1 MSGCTRVGH
10 KPVEFGA
17 DSVIVTEKLASR
29 LGLHI
34 GDDVTIQKPDGTPA
48 TLTITGITENYL
60 MHYIYIAPE
69 LYRTKIGDPAVFNEI
84 QLICDPDME
93 VDTDALCKTLSAQA
107 DIRTATSVR
116 AYSGQFESMISSLNY
131 VVLVIIVCAGL
142 LAFVV
147 LYNLT
152 NINISERQR
161 EIATIKVLGFYKM
174 ETAMY
179 IYRETILLTL
189 LGCLFGLG
197 FGVILHMFV
206 IQTVEVDLVMFGR
219 TIAPLSYGIAAA
231 LTFVFSFLVNVVM
244 YRKLTGISM
253 VESLKSVD

>member
-1 MSGCTRVGH
+1 
-10 KPVEFGA
+10 
-17 DSVIVTEKLASR
+17 
-29 LGLHI
+29 
-34 GDDVTIQKPDGTPA
+34 
-48 TLTITGITENYL
+48 
-60 MHYIYIAPE
+60 
-69 LYRTKIGDPAVFNEI
+69 
-84 QLICDPDME
+84 
-93 VDTDALCKTLSAQA
+93 
-107 DIRTATSVR
+107 
-116 AYSGQFESMISSLNY
+116 
-131 VVLVIIVCAGL
+131 
-142 LAFVV
+142 
-147 LYNLT
+147 
-152 NINISERQR
+152 
-161 EIATIKVLGFYKM
+161 
-174 ETAMY
+174 MY

>member
-1 MSGCTRVGH
+1 
-10 KPVEFGA
+10 
-17 DSVIVTEKLASR
+17 
-29 LGLHI
+29 
-34 GDDVTIQKPDGTPA
+34 
-48 TLTITGITENYL
+48 
-60 MHYIYIAPE
+60 
-69 LYRTKIGDPAVFNEI
+69 
-84 QLICDPDME
+84 
-93 VDTDALCKTLSAQA
+93 
-107 DIRTATSVR
+107 
-116 AYSGQFESMISSLNY
+116 MISSLNY